1 MNFFQSLHVRD
12 IVRESLEK
20 DPVDRTQED
29 IEILLEF
36 TQKLDAF
43 TQMTNAVRRALCSGK
58 YTGAIPKGRQY
69 LLGFLA

>member
-1 MNFFQSLHVRD
+1 MNSFQSLHVRD

-58 YTGAIPKGRQY
+58 HTGPRDKGC
-69 LLGFLA
+69 

>member
-1 MNFFQSLHVRD
+1 MNSFQSLHVRD

-58 YTGAIPKGRQY
+58 YRQNESKPVFGKECV
-69 LLGFLA
+69 L